1 MTVPL
6 IFAASKPGRVGHDL
20 PRPDV
25 PTKPLDELIPARFL
39 RRTPP
44 RLPEMS
50 EGEVTRHF
58 VNLSTMNH
66 HIDKGMYPLG
76 SCTMKYNPKVNEV
89 AARLPGFAEAHP
101 LAPAEAVQGLL
112 WLIYELEGLLRDIT
126 GFAGVT
132 LQPPAGAASELT
144 GLLVMRA
151 YHRKKGNRKTHV
163 LLPDSAHGT
172 NPASA
177 TLAGYA
183 SVQLRSG
190 QDGRLSLDALRAAVN
205 EETAGLMITN
215 PNTLGLFETNI
226 GEIAEVI
233 HSVDGLVYMDGANL
247 NALLGIAKPAATGV
261 DMCHINLHKI
271 FSTPHGGGGPG
282 GGCLAVAEPLVPF
295 LPVPRVER
303 LSEDRYAWTWD
314 RPDSIGKVH
323 SFWGNVGMIVRTY
336 LYIRMLGAEGLER
349 VSRTAIINA
358 NYLFSR
364 IKDLFETP
372 YAGPYMHEFVVSG
385 DRQKANGV
393 RTLDIAKRL
402 LDFGVHAPTIYF
414 PLIVSEALMIEP
426 TESESK
432 ETIDAYAEVLRQIVK
447 EAEEEPGTVQDAP
460 HTTPVG
466 RVDEVRA
473 ARQPDLRYAFK
484 EEG

>member
-261 DMCHINLHKI
+261 DMCHINLHKT

-323 SFWGNVGMIVRTY
+323 SFWGNVGMIVRAY